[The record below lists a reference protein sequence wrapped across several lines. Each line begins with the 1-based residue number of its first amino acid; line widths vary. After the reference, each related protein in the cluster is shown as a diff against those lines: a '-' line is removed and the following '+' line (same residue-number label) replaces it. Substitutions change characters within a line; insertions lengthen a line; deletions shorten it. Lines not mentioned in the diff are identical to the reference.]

1 MVAVT
6 VTSCSRAGGTERLR
20 NVLVG
25 HVPTVS
31 DDPHQQ
37 ATTKSHDAGVIIR
50 FVLIAVVV
58 VALVLVALDNT
69 DDVRVGYVFGD
80 ANGPIWIVL
89 VLAAIAGILIGSL
102 LRFRHRHH
110 D

>member
-1 MVAVT
+1 MT
-6 VTSCSRAGGTERLR
+6 
-20 NVLVG
+20 
-25 HVPTVS
+25 
-31 DDPHQQ
+31 DDPHRQ
-37 ATTKSHDAGVIIR
+37 ATKSHDAGVIIR
-50 FVLIAVVV
+50 FVLIALIV
-58 VALVLVALDNT
+58 VAIVLVALDNT

-89 VLAAIAGILIGSL
+89 VLAVIAGILIGSL